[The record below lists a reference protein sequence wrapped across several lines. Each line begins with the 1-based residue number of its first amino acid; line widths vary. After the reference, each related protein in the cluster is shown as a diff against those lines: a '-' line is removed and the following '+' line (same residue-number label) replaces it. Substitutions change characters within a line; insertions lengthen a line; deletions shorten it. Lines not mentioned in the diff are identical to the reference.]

1 MCAHEHWYMKFRI
14 IKKLDIYILKN
25 FLLLFA
31 GTFFICLFIFIMQFI
46 WQYIDELVGKGLSWA
61 VLAEFFFYAS
71 LTLVPMSLPL
81 AVLLA
86 SLISFG
92 NMGEKLELL
101 SMKAAGIPLVRILSP
116 IFISAILICGA
127 SFYFQDRV
135 QPQATR
141 QLATLLWSMR
151 QKSPELDIPEG
162 IFYSDI
168 PGYSIFVQ
176 RKDLDS
182 GMLHGVMIYSTQGG
196 YDKMEIVLADS
207 ARLQGTDDQ
216 KHLKLTL
223 YNGERFRNMDSKTG
237 DMLKANIPYM
247 RETFLTEVDMI
258 PFDASF
264 NMMDA
269 NLFNGDAKT
278 KELSSILNGIDSLN
292 HVSDSIGRHLLG
304 ITKKQYL
311 KGFFPKDTLDSVAIA
326 EMVLAREH
334 IDTTYANLTPDQ
346 RKNVIKS
353 ALNNAKSTQAEF
365 EYRGMTTGS
374 TNLTLRRHHL
384 EARKKFTQSLACLI
398 FFFIGAPLGAIIRKG
413 GLGVPVVVS
422 VLVFIFYYI
431 VNTAGE
437 KMARNG
443 EWAIWFGIWLS
454 TMVLTPIGFF
464 LINKANKDSVVFN
477 MEGYQNFFKRLLGI
491 RTKRKLNK
499 KEIVIH
505 DPDYPQL
512 AKDIEALTEDCRQYS
527 KRKRLLNIPSYY
539 AIFFRFHED
548 HVVRELKERV
558 EKLVEQ
564 LHNSRDVAIIGALNE
579 MPILY
584 TEAHTRPFNTRR
596 KNMIAGICFPVGILL
611 WLRIWRFRLR
621 LHQDINQIQKLGQF
635 ITERINKQIYGQG
648 NQA

>member
-1 MCAHEHWYMKFRI
+1 M
-14 IKKLDIYILKN
+14 YILKN
-25 FLLLFA
+25 YLLLFA
-31 GTFFICLFIFIMQFI
+31 GTFFICLFIFIMQSI
-46 WQYIDELVGKGLSWA
+46 WQYIDDLVGKGLSWG
-61 VLAEFFFYAS
+61 VLAEFFLYAS

-101 SMKAAGIPLVRILSP
+101 SMKAAGVPLVRILCP
-116 IFISAILICGA
+116 IFIVSSLICVA

-135 QPQATR
+135 QPKATR

-162 IFYSDI
+162 IFYSEI

-176 RKDLDS
+176 RKDTET

-196 YDKMEIVLADS
+196 YDKMEIVMADS
-207 ARLQGTDDQ
+207 ARLQGTEDQ

-223 YNGERFRNMDSKTG
+223 YNGERFRNMDSQTG
-237 DMLKANIPYM
+237 NMLKANIPYM
-247 RETFLTEVDMI
+247 RETFFTEVDMI
-258 PFDASF
+258 PFDANF

-269 NLFNGDAKT
+269 NLFNGDAMT
-278 KELSSILNGIDSLN
+278 KELTNIISGIDSLN
-292 HVSDSIGRHLLG
+292 SVSDSIGHHYHKIARN
-304 ITKKQYL
+304 QYL
-311 KGFFPKDTLDSVAIA
+311 RGHFPKDTKDSADLVART
-326 EMVLAREH
+326 LAREPL
-334 IDTTYANLTPDQ
+334 DTTYIHLSPDQ
-346 RKNVIKS
+346 RKTVVKS
-353 ALNNAKSTQAEF
+353 ALTNAQSTQAEF
-365 EYRGMTTGS
+365 EYRGMTTES
-374 TNLTLRRHHL
+374 TNLTLRRHHM

-437 KMARNG
+437 KMAKTG
-443 EWAIWFGIWLS
+443 EWAVWFGIWLS
-454 TMVLTPIGFF
+454 TMVLTPIGLF
-464 LINKANKDSVVFN
+464 LISKANKDSVVFN

-491 RTKRKLNK
+491 RTKRKLNR

-505 DPDYPQL
+505 EPNYPQL
-512 AKDIEALTEDCRQYS
+512 KLEIEALIQDSKKYS
-527 KRKRLLNIPSYY
+527 NRKKLLNFPSYY
-539 AIFFRFHED
+539 AIFFKFHED
-548 HVVRELKERV
+548 HVVRELKDRTER
-558 EKLVEQ
+558 LIEQ
-564 LHNSRDVAIIGALNE
+564 LHNSKDIAIIGALND

-584 TEAHTRPFNTRR
+584 TEAHARPFESKK
-596 KNMIAGICFPVGILL
+596 KNMIAGICVPVGILL
-611 WLRIWRFRLR
+611 WLRIWHFRLR
-621 LHQDINQIQKLGQF
+621 LHQDLNQTQKLGQF
-635 ITERINKQIYGQG
+635 IIERINKLTNNGQG